1 MKRHDLLLNDII
13 TYIEFKA
20 LFLDFTDIESA
31 KKFKLQGNNGPTNQ
45 NEQIAN
51 C

>member
-1 MKRHDLLLNDII
+1 MQRHDLLHNDII

-31 KKFKLQGNNGPTNQ
+31 KKFKLQGHNGPANQ
-45 NEQIAN
+45 NE
-51 C
+51 